1 MNSELLG
8 HSVFIVQSIT
18 VIMKPQLKLTN
29 MESPI
34 ITEFD
39 FELLNYRKTRLLII
53 RELKIKL
60 VAQRQ
65 GKTLDVTSG

>member
-53 RELKIKL
+53 RELKRKL

>member
-1 MNSELLG
+1 
-8 HSVFIVQSIT
+8 
-18 VIMKPQLKLTN
+18 